1 MAMHPINETVVFGQT
16 YSGLDAKP
24 FTFTA
29 DPHADIRV
37 KAEPAPDDEGPTAT
51 KRKRESQDSATLQ
64 PKRHKVQV
72 PISEPASV
80 PEARCCTPYPEEES
94 EPYSPTDLNH
104 SGKHKIDEVLQ
115 DMIQSS
121 VKEMVAEIKRHVKH
135 ECETALDAAWSYH

>member
-1 MAMHPINETVVFGQT
+1 MATHPTNEAVVFGQT
-16 YSGLDAKP
+16 YSSLDPKP

-37 KAEPAPDDEGPTAT
+37 KAEPVLDDEGTTAT
-51 KRKRESQDSATLQ
+51 KRKRESQDSMTLQ
-64 PKRHKVQV
+64 PKRHRVQV

-80 PEARCCTPYPEEES
+80 PEARCYTPYPEAES

-104 SGKHKIDEVLQ
+104 SGTHQIDDVLQ

-135 ECETALDAAWSYH
+135 ECESALDAAW